1 MSELARSAWKGL
13 GILGVVNT
21 LAIAALL
28 TWLLVS
34 DRMDAGRFS
43 RLRTELATTLTEE
56 RLRRE
61 TEAAAA
67 AETGRRQVELAHL
80 GQMPRTPA
88 ERVEEVDRAQD
99 LRTLERRHLAEEAR
113 QLGIVLD
120 ERRLAIDQE
129 RARLSASPPWRWNR
143 PSARRSRELPA
154 ARP

>member
-56 RLRRE
+56 
-61 TEAAAA
+61 
-67 AETGRRQVELAHL
+67 GRRASAKPHAVVTLASSAH
-80 GQMPRTPA
+80 
-88 ERVEEVDRAQD
+88 
-99 LRTLERRHLAEEAR
+99 RTL
-113 QLGIVLD
+113 
-120 ERRLAIDQE
+120 
-129 RARLSASPPWRWNR
+129 
-143 PSARRSRELPA
+143 
-154 ARP
+154 